1 MNEVA
6 RMTKQVHDTN
16 DVILLKIKSDNRQD
30 YAKHDN
36 PFDLAKSFNG
46 IAHRFW
52 LYLYRL
58 SACK

>member
-36 PFDLAKSFNG
+36 PFDSAKPFNCFSTGSPLDFNG
-46 IAHRFW
+46 V
-52 LYLYRL
+52 
-58 SACK
+58 